1 MSTDRKLYTIKE
13 INKETGLSGD
23 TIRYYERDG
32 LLTDIL
38 RLPNGH
44 RRYTQQDLEWI
55 RFVLCLKSTGMSLKK
70 ICLYKKLMEEGDL
83 TASRRKEILSHQ
95 KKIVKDEIVLLKKA
109 LETLD
114 YKIKYY
120 QELESTF

>member
-55 RFVLCLKSTGMSLKK
+55 RFVLCLKSTGMPLKK